1 MQVSDFKVHFRLKKL
16 KGICMESME
25 CLNEDAKKK
34 KKKKKEDALC
44 TFVVV
49 MLKLLLTLNRS
60 IARMLIMY
68 LMVMLK
74 RPISKVG
81 SAMRLCFSRGVY

>member
-1 MQVSDFKVHFRLKKL
+1 MGLLMQVSDFKVHFRLKKL

-34 KKKKKEDALC
+34 KKKKEEASC

-49 MLKLLLTLNRS
+49 TLKSLLTPNRF
-60 IARMLIMY
+60 IVRILIMY
-68 LMVMLK
+68 LMVML
-74 RPISKVG
+74 
-81 SAMRLCFSRGVY
+81 